1 MQKIASTTKFHA
13 ISLFIIVLIFFVTVF
28 TTKNLNLFGN
38 PILLASTMLI
48 ESLLIFLFLYES
60 VLTFRSPL
68 KTLWLFIIS
77 IWQNITNSKYFLKSQ
92 KKYPTLFKYISNRF
106 SFKKPT
112 GLLLTIG
119 TITAIFFLSLFLEI
133 LWNVL
138 FKGAFINIDHR
149 VLNLIPNIRS
159 NGQTVFFRFITFMG
173 NWQSVVFTSLL
184 IIIFLLR
191 KKRNFINILFV
202 IILIT
207 AEGIA
212 FILKH
217 LVGRIRPDQILS
229 LVTEKSFSFPSGH
242 AIVSTVIFG
251 FLSYLIIKSFKNSY
265 VKILIFFGGVFF
277 VFLIALSRIYLGVHY
292 PSDVLASITLG
303 CVLLSIFITIVE
315 INERYS
321 IFHKTKLVKMKELLW
336 VPLLLIIFSLFLN
349 IHFIKIKKVQAAN
362 IQVHSVILSGYK
374 AKK

>member
-1 MQKIASTTKFHA
+1 MQKTASTTKFHA

-77 IWQNITNSKYFLKSQ
+77 VWQNITNSKYFLQSQ
-92 KKYPTLFKYISNRF
+92 KKYPTLFKCVSNRF

-212 FILKH
+212 FVLKH
-217 LVGRIRPDQILS
+217 LVGRIRPDQMLS

-303 CVLLSIFITIVE
+303 CVLLSIFITIIE

-321 IFHKTKLVKMKELLW
+321 IFHKIKLVKMKELLW

-349 IHFIKIKKVQAAN
+349 THFIKIKKVQAAN
-362 IQVHSVILSGYK
+362 IQIHSVISSGHK
-374 AKK
+374 VKK